1 MYDLNHAY
9 DAGFDRAFESGICYG
24 GRRPECDTGSDGQG
38 WQRSGTRRTAV
49 CAVMLKKAKKE
60 IKKEKEGE
68 YIRLRGE
75 EKAWVKKR
83 EVRVTTVSRGKGRV
97 RGGVNDVESMR
108 VSIGVDESGVMK
120 YERRVR
126 LL

>member
-1 MYDLNHAY
+1 M
-9 DAGFDRAFESGICYG
+9 
-24 GRRPECDTGSDGQG
+24 
-38 WQRSGTRRTAV
+38 
-49 CAVMLKKAKKE
+49 KKAKKE
-60 IKKEKEGE
+60 MKKEKEGE

-75 EKAWVKKR
+75 DKAWVKKR
-83 EVRVTTVSRGKGRV
+83 EVKVKTVSRGKGRV

-108 VSIGVDESGVMK
+108 VSIGVDERGVMK

>member
-1 MYDLNHAY
+1 
-9 DAGFDRAFESGICYG
+9 
-24 GRRPECDTGSDGQG
+24 
-38 WQRSGTRRTAV
+38 
-49 CAVMLKKAKKE
+49 MLKKAKKE
-60 IKKEKEGE
+60 MKKEKEGE

-83 EVRVTTVSRGKGRV
+83 EVKVKTVSRGKGRV

>member
-1 MYDLNHAY
+1 
-9 DAGFDRAFESGICYG
+9 
-24 GRRPECDTGSDGQG
+24 
-38 WQRSGTRRTAV
+38 
-49 CAVMLKKAKKE
+49 MLKKAKKE
-60 IKKEKEGE
+60 MKKEKEGE

>member
-1 MYDLNHAY
+1 
-9 DAGFDRAFESGICYG
+9 
-24 GRRPECDTGSDGQG
+24 
-38 WQRSGTRRTAV
+38 
-49 CAVMLKKAKKE
+49 MLKKAKKE
-60 IKKEKEGE
+60 MKKEKEGE

-75 EKAWVKKR
+75 DKAWVKKR
-83 EVRVTTVSRGKGRV
+83 EVKVKTVSRGKGRV

-108 VSIGVDESGVMK
+108 VSIGVDERGVTK

>member
-1 MYDLNHAY
+1 
-9 DAGFDRAFESGICYG
+9 
-24 GRRPECDTGSDGQG
+24 
-38 WQRSGTRRTAV
+38 
-49 CAVMLKKAKKE
+49 MLKKAKKE
-60 IKKEKEGE
+60 MKKEKEGE

-83 EVRVTTVSRGKGRV
+83 EVKVKTVSRGKGRV

-108 VSIGVDESGVMK
+108 VSIGVDERGVTK

>member
-1 MYDLNHAY
+1 M
-9 DAGFDRAFESGICYG
+9 
-24 GRRPECDTGSDGQG
+24 
-38 WQRSGTRRTAV
+38 
-49 CAVMLKKAKKE
+49 KKAKKE
-60 IKKEKEGE
+60 MKKEKEGE

-83 EVRVTTVSRGKGRV
+83 EVKVKTVSRGKGRV

-108 VSIGVDESGVMK
+108 VSIGVDERGVMK